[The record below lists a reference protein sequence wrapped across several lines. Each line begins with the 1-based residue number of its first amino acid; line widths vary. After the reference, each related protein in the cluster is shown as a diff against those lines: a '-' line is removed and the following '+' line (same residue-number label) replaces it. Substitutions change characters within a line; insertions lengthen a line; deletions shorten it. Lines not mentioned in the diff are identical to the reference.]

1 MPPLWARSSKDVADS
16 TPQEKRRALQLLQ
29 YADELNCEVVVFFAS
44 THTHT
49 CKAINSSCL

>member
-29 YADELNCEVVVFFAS
+29 YADVLNCEVVVFFAS
-44 THTHT
+44 THTH
-49 CKAINSSCL
+49 L

>member
-29 YADELNCEVVVFFAS
+29 YADVLNCEVVFS
-44 THTHT
+44 HPHTHT